1 MSNTIRV
8 LGISGS
14 LRAKSCNTGL
24 LRAAA
29 GQLPAGMEMQFA
41 NLIDLPFFN
50 ADLAERPAAVQAFFE
65 QLKQA
70 DALLLACPEYNY

>member
-14 LRAKSCNTGL
+14 LRAKSSNTGL

-29 GQLPAGMEMQFA
+29 GQLPEGMEMQFA
-41 NLIDLPFFN
+41 NLIVQKKP
-50 ADLAERPAAVQAFFE
+50 EQRPAFQ
-65 QLKQA
+65 QGRH
-70 DALLLACPEYNY
+70 

>member
-41 NLIDLPFFN
+41 NLIDLPFSMPT
-50 ADLAERPAAVQAFFE
+50 LLKGRPLFRLF
-65 QLKQA
+65 L
-70 DALLLACPEYNY
+70 NN